1 MIYKKPNKKIKTVKI
16 NLPEEQKQL
25 AKEFAK
31 SHNYSFQDW
40 LGLLVCE
47 ELQRNGIL
55 KKDIDTP

>member
-1 MIYKKPNKKIKTVKI
+1 MIYEKPNKKINTVKI

-40 LGLLVCE
+40 LGLLVRE
-47 ELQRNGIL
+47 ELQRNEIL
-55 KKDIDTP
+55 KKDIDSP